1 MASVIELHPVVE
13 AAGRRNE
20 PPEWAELTEPRLD
33 HVRRV
38 SELLADWS
46 EALELPEQERV
57 RWRAAGLLHDA
68 LKDAPIGRLRELVGD
83 EGWPDPVLHA
93 PAAAARL
100 GRDGVDDE
108 ALLLAVAYHPVG
120 HPSFDELGV
129 HLYLADYLEP
139 GRPDAGHRAAL
150 RKLMPAGRREVLPQ
164 VIRRRIE
171 VQLAGGHVILPAAI
185 GFWNRVVEE

>member
-1 MASVIELHPVVE
+1 MIELHPVVE
-13 AAGRRNE
+13 AAGLRDE
-20 PPEWAELTEPRLD
+20 LPEWAELTEPRRD

-38 SELLADWS
+38 AGLLDEWA
-46 EALELPEQERV
+46 EILELPDEERI

-68 LKDAPIGRLRELVGD
+68 LKDAPIEELRELVGD
-83 EGWPDPVLHA
+83 EHWPDPVLHA

-100 GRDGVDDE
+100 VRDGVEDRG
-108 ALLLAVAYHPVG
+108 LLLAVAYHSVG

-139 GRPDAGHRAAL
+139 GRSDGGHRAAL
-150 RKLMPAGRREVLPQ
+150 REKMPASRSDVLPR
-164 VIRRRIE
+164 VIRRRIGA
-171 VQLAGGHVILPAAI
+171 QLDAGYVILPASI